1 LKNSAIVF
9 YNREFSTRIAMDISA
24 FSSDMSEQVKKI
36 RQRTSRRHLANVFWM
51 LLSLSCLVGA
61 QTAVSL
67 FLEDRHLL
75 NAPDT
80 IRMSALLVTGISLI
94 TYLFALRIFRW
105 TRFRTGEQLLSV
117 WLILSLCGMLSLI
130 LLRLPYSVT
139 FMGLVYPTATF
150 ILLLFGK
157 SLSQRSNMRIGVPAQ
172 LFPQLDNRAGAFV
185 SMESASLPAD
195 AIDAVVVSDEQ
206 LTDSSWTPFLSWC
219 ALNAVS
225 VIMLRD
231 YVEAQTG
238 RVDLENFTFNDLL
251 HVRSSDAHLF
261 AKRLFDVV
269 CSLLFLLVFGIP
281 MILLAVLIK
290 LETTGPAIF
299 VQQRAGLG
307 GVSFAMYKFR
317 SMVATAENEGAQFAS
332 KADKRVTRIGK
343 FIRKYRID
351 ELPQLYNVLR
361 GDMSL
366 IGPRPEQIDLLEGL
380 VERVPLFP
388 FRHSVR
394 PGITGWA
401 QVCQGYAYD
410 IDSSSKKITY
420 DLFYIKNLSFLLD
433 MTIIMRTI
441 RILLTGFGSR

>member
-1 LKNSAIVF
+1 M
-9 YNREFSTRIAMDISA
+9 YTYA
-24 FSSDMSEQVKKI
+24 FSSDMSDQVKQI
-36 RQRTSRRHLANVFWM
+36 RQRTSRRHLANVVRM
-51 LLSLSCLVGA
+51 LLSLSCLVIT

-67 FLEDRHLL
+67 FLEDQYLP

-80 IRMSALLVTGISLI
+80 IRMSATLITGLSFI

-105 TRFRTGEQLLSV
+105 TRFRTGEQLLFV
-117 WLILSLCGMLSLI
+117 WLILGLCGTLSLM
-130 LLRLPYSVT
+130 LFRLPYSVT
-139 FMGLVYPTATF
+139 FLGLVYPTATV

-157 SLSQRSNMRIGVPAQ
+157 SLSQRSSMRIGVPAQ

-185 SMESASLPAD
+185 SMESASLPAE
-195 AIDAVVVSDEQ
+195 AIDAVVVSEEQ
-206 LTDSSWTPFLSWC
+206 LADSGWTPFLSWC
-219 ALNAVS
+219 ALNAVP
-225 VIMLRD
+225 VIMLHD

-251 HVRSSDAHLF
+251 RVRSSDAHLF
-261 AKRLFDVV
+261 AKRFFDVIF
-269 CSLLFLLVFGIP
+269 SLLFLLFFGIP
-281 MILLAVLIK
+281 MILVAVLIK

-299 VQQRAGLG
+299 VQQRVGLG
-307 GVSFAMYKFR
+307 GASFAMYKFR
-317 SMVATAENEGAQFAS
+317 SMVDNAESEGAQFAS
-332 KADKRVTRIGK
+332 MGDKRVTHIGK

-366 IGPRPEQIDLLEGL
+366 IGPRPEQTDLLEGL
-380 VERVPLFP
+380 IEKVPLFP
-388 FRHSVR
+388 LRHSVR

-410 IDSSSKKITY
+410 IDSSSKKTSY

-433 MTIIMRTI
+433 MTIIIRTI

>member
-1 LKNSAIVF
+1 
-9 YNREFSTRIAMDISA
+9 MDISA
-24 FSSDMSEQVKKI
+24 FSSDMSEQVKQI
-36 RQRTSRRHLANVFWM
+36 RQRTSRRHLANVFCM

-105 TRFRTGEQLLSV
+105 TQFRTGEQLLSV
-117 WLILSLCGMLSLI
+117 WLILSLCGMLSLM
-130 LLRLPYSVT
+130 LFRLPYSVT
-139 FMGLVYPTATF
+139 FLGLVYPTATF

-206 LTDSSWTPFLSWC
+206 LTDSSWTLFLSWC
-219 ALNAVS
+219 ALNAVP

-281 MILLAVLIK
+281 MILVAVLIK

-317 SMVATAENEGAQFAS
+317 SMVASAESEGAQFAS
-332 KADKRVTRIGK
+332 KGDKRVTRVGK

-366 IGPRPEQIDLLEGL
+366 IGPRPEQTDLLEGL
-380 VERVPLFP
+380 VERIPLFP

-401 QVCQGYAYD
+401 QVCQGYAFD